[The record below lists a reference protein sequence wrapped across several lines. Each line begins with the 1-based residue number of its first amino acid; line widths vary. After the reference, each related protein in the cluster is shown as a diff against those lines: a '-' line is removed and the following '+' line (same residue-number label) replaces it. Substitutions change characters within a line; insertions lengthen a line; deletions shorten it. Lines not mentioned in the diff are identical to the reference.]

1 MLENNSP
8 LVRHKTEIAIFL
20 FLVFSLT
27 TRYLFVMPDMDEIWN
42 YQYARRI
49 LYGYLPYRDFF
60 MLQTPLS
67 AQINASLLFLFG
79 DELIVLKFMGLL
91 IASIQGLVH
100 FLILR
105 KIGNNELK
113 SFIFICVIVCLVF
126 LYPHINYSWLVIL
139 FLSLALYLELLKIQS
154 LNNKKFIF
162 LELLIGIIL
171 GLATITKQNI
181 GIAGVSASIALTLYY
196 YLSLKTY
203 DLKVYF
209 SGLFIKIFG
218 WIVIV
223 GIELLYFWQNDSIIF
238 FYEQTILNPIIFAK
252 GSAMPYYKLL
262 SDYSIVYA
270 VLALLIPLIMFLMF
284 CKYLLT
290 KRNQMKNMLL
300 TILIYSMVNFLMVF
314 PLSDPVHL
322 ILSIPITVVGLSL
335 LFNKETNN
343 HIYKLKP
350 VKYYSFIF
358 LTMISFILLG
368 LLMNINNRYVLNVNH
383 YRNIHATKSIALKLY
398 EIDYYLLSEKQI
410 GKQIYF
416 LDYRSSFYLIPLDI
430 FNYKSDDML
439 RSEFGLNGEKEM
451 IQKFSSSNDTVVLIR
466 NKDTIPNRQD
476 SGVFY
481 DYVRSNMN
489 YITSI
494 QEFDVYIN

>member
-1 MLENNSP
+1 MLEKISP
-8 LVRHKTEIAIFL
+8 LARYKIEIVIFV
-20 FLVFSLT
+20 FLVLSLL

-49 LYGYLPYRDFF
+49 LYGYLPYRDFL
-60 MLQTPLS
+60 MLLTPLS
-67 AQINASLLFLFG
+67 AQINAGLLFLFF
-79 DELIVLKFMGLL
+79 DELIVLKFMGLF
-91 IASIQGLVH
+91 IASAQGLVL

-105 KIGNNELK
+105 FIGNNELK
-113 SFIFICVIVCLVF
+113 SFNFICIFVCLVF
-126 LYPHINYSWLVIL
+126 LYPFINYSWLVIL
-139 FLSLALYLELLKIQS
+139 FLSLALYLELLKTKS
-154 LNNKKFIF
+154 LDSKKLIL

-181 GIAGVSASIALTLYY
+181 GVAGFFASIALTLYY
-196 YLSLKTY
+196 YLNAKTL
-203 DLKVYF
+203 DFKVFF
-209 SGLFIKIFG
+209 SGLLIKLFG

-223 GIELLYFWQNDSIIF
+223 GFEFLYFWQNDSIKY

-252 GSAMPYYKLL
+252 GSSMPYCKLF

-270 VLALLIPLIMFLMF
+270 VLALLIPLIMFLLL

-300 TILIYSMVNFLMVF
+300 TILIYSMVNFIMVF

-322 ILSIPITVVGLSL
+322 ILAIPIPVIGFSL
-335 LFNKETNN
+335 LFKKETSN

-350 VKYYSFIF
+350 LKFYSFIF
-358 LTMISFILLG
+358 ITMISFILLG
-368 LLMNINNRYVLNVNH
+368 ILLNINNKYILNVNH
-383 YRNIHATKSIALKLY
+383 YKNIHATKNIALKLY
-398 EIDYYLLSEKQI
+398 EIDDYLLGEKQK

-430 FNYKSDDML
+430 FNYKSDEML

-466 NKDTIPNRQD
+466 NEVTIPNRQD
-476 SGVFY
+476 SGVFF
-481 DYVRSNMN
+481 DYVRNKMN